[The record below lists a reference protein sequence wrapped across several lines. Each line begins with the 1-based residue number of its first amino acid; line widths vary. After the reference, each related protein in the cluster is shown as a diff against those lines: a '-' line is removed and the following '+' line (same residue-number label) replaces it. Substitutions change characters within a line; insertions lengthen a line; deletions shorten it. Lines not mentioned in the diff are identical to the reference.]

1 MTPHF
6 TTAPQKSRT
15 LHGFSRNALPP
26 KFLCPVRLPERLAD
40 TIKSA
45 VHLRRS
51 FAETLQSR
59 CRPEASIFRTQ
70 L

>member
-15 LHGFSRNALPP
+15 LHGFSRYALPP
-26 KFLCPVRLPERLAD
+26 KFLCPVRLPERLAE
-40 TIKSA
+40 TVESA

-51 FAETLQSR
+51 LTETLQSR
-59 CRPEASIFRTQ
+59 CRPEADRFRTQ